1 MINLKV
7 KKRDIS
13 EKTPS
18 ESIPAVFY
26 GPKEKSTSVMV
37 DLKTFEAIWKQAG
50 ESSII
55 SLEGVG
61 EAKES
66 LIHDVQVHPVSG
78 SPIHVDFYVIERGK
92 KLTVKVPLEFVGES
106 LAVKNLGGTLVKALH
121 ELEIEVLPRDLPQY
135 IEVDISVLNDFDS
148 HISVAD
154 LSMPEGVTA
163 LFEPNESVASVSAP
177 KEEEIE
183 EGSSDID
190 MESIEVEKK
199 GKEDDRNESDE
210 SDESGEKK
218 KDQ

>member
-66 LIHDVQVHPVSG
+66 LSHDVQVHPVSG